1 MESHWLLPSHALH
14 RAWVPYI
21 AQTPSKYFQEPP
33 EGVSPLLKISSLLL
47 GMVVSLLRFVALPFQ
62 YSCSS
67 GLWAGQAHRYFGNWK
82 RLDAVTANHSSILK
96 LSYSFLS
103 AQTSHFFFLLRVPV
117 FPKNMEIPA
126 VQADTTDIQMPQL
139 LCRTLAFS
147 RRLHQYP
154 IAATSLRL
162 YSSL

>member
-82 RLDAVTANHSSILK
+82 RLNAVTANHSSILK

-103 AQTSHFFFLLRVPV
+103 AQTSHFFFCSGSLFFRKTWKSLQCRQTLLTFRCH
-117 FPKNMEIPA
+117 N
-126 VQADTTDIQMPQL
+126 
-139 LCRTLAFS
+139 
-147 RRLHQYP
+147 
-154 IAATSLRL
+154 
-162 YSSL
+162 YSVGHWLFLGDSTNIL

>member
-14 RAWVPYI
+14 KAWVPCR

-47 GMVVSLLRFVALPFQ
+47 GMVVSLLRFVAILFQ
-62 YSCSS
+62 YSCFS
-67 GLWAGQAHRYFGNWK
+67 GPWAEQAHRYFGNWK
-82 RLDAVTANHSSILK
+82 RQDVVTANHSPILK
-96 LSYSFLS
+96 LSYSILS
-103 AQTSHFFFLLRVPV
+103 ARTSHFFGPGSLF

-126 VQADTTDIQMPQL
+126 VRAGTTDIQMPQL
-139 LCRTLAFS
+139 LCWTLAFS
-147 RRLHQYP
+147 KQLHQYP